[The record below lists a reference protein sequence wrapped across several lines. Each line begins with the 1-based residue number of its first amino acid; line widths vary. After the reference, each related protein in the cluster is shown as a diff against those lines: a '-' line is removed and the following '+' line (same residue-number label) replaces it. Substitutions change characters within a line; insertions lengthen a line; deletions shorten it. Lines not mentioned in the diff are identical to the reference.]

1 VRVAQTGVQLLLA
14 FLLALAFTPRF
25 AGLTA
30 FQRYAYVISLI
41 LGAAATALLI
51 APAPTHQL
59 MSQEKFKRRM
69 IRTTSR
75 FTLYGLALLMLSLSS
90 SLLLV
95 LDVVLGGWPAV
106 WITSMML
113 AWFGFWWY
121 AMPLW
126 SRRRH
131 RVRFR

>member
-1 VRVAQTGVQLLLA
+1 V
-14 FLLALAFTPRF
+14 
-25 AGLTA
+25 
-30 FQRYAYVISLI
+30 YVTSLI

-59 MSQEKFKRRM
+59 MSQERFKQRLIRRS
-69 IRTTSR
+69 SR

-95 LDVVLGGWPAV
+95 LDVVLGRPPAV
-106 WITSMML
+106 WITSAML

-126 SRRRH
+126 SRWRH
-131 RVRFR
+131 RRRFKAPGRR